1 MTLDVLLGEITKIF
15 VGSGTGAEH
24 VGGIVDWVQAVVG
37 MITSNPLILLFVV
50 LGVSLIAVGV
60 VKRLISL

>member
-1 MTLDVLLGEITKIF
+1 MTLTELLSNITMIF
-15 VGSGTGAEH
+15 VGTGTGADH
-24 VGGIVDWVQAVVG
+24 VGGIIDWVQSVVN

-50 LGVSLIAVGV
+50 LGVALIAIGV